1 MHRLE
6 EESLLSLEEGTGRPA
21 PPSILKH
28 PLSAEGVHGRSDSPW
43 PGKTM
48 GQRTVLGGQE
58 QLSRTG
64 PHGLGLGVTG
74 EALLQE

>member
-21 PPSILKH
+21 PPPPFLNTPFLQRGQMVGQTH
-28 PLSAEGVHGRSDSPW
+28 HG
-43 PGKTM
+43 
-48 GQRTVLGGQE
+48 LGRLGGRELCWGQE